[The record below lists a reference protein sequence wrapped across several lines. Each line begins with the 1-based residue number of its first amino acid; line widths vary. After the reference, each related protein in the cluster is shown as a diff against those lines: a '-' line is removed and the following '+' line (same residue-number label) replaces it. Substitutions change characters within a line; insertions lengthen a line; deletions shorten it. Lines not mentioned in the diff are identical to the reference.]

1 MSISHPK
8 NKFFKDI
15 LWYTMGGILPLLVG
29 FFRVPI
35 FTRYFTASEYGIYGL
50 ILITYTILS
59 TFLFSWLSNCI
70 WRYYFKYKNKNKLS
84 TLYSNLFILYIF
96 FSLIYTIIS
105 VSWNL
110 TSSDII
116 TKRLVLFVFIQLIIS
131 NLNNY
136 ILIIHRLNEKSALFN
151 IITALRAIM
160 SFALQYFLTFHLKM
174 RIIAIPLSWIFIEL
188 LIALFLIFQF
198 GKTTNIS
205 FRYISKAILKEMF
218 GFALPGIITNLGLY
232 LLTISDR
239 YVIALFAD
247 MDKVGIYNQVY
258 NLCQISLMA
267 LINVYLSVINP
278 KFLKEL
284 ESNFN
289 TSNRLTFIYIKPF
302 ILLFAPIATYFSLF
316 AKPITDLLLGKEFR
330 VGFTMI
336 PWIAFSVFCYGLTLF
351 FENRLKL
358 NSKYRPIIIGFI
370 LSTLLNLL
378 INFITIPYW
387 GYHWAAISTLISYLV
402 LLVYFV
408 FTDIKINQLK
418 VENLKLLLPALFI
431 LLLQSII
438 YIKIPLLNKTKDSP
452 IASIIIGSLFLIS
465 YLLVVS
471 FFNLKDL
478 KKLQRIQSNS

>member
-1 MSISHPK
+1 MSIEQ
-8 NKFFKDI
+8 NKSNFIKDI
-15 LWYTMGGILPLLVG
+15 LWYTLGGILPLLIG
-29 FFRVPI
+29 FFRVPV

-70 WRYYFKYKNKNKLS
+70 WRFYNKYKNQKKLPV
-84 TLYSNLFILYIF
+84 LYSNLFLLYVTFSGIF
-96 FSLIYTIIS
+96 AM
-105 VSWNL
+105 VSITWNL
-110 TSSDII
+110 SSKDLL
-116 TKRLVLFVFIQLIIS
+116 TQKLVLFIFIQLIIS

-136 ILIIHRLNEKSALFN
+136 ILIIYRLEEKSALFN
-151 IITALRAIM
+151 IITGLRVVL
-160 SFALQYFLTFHLKM
+160 SFALQYILTFKMGM
-174 RIIAIPLSWIFIEL
+174 RIEAIPVSMIIIEL
-188 LIALFLIFQF
+188 LLALFLVFRF
-198 GKTTNIS
+198 LKTEKICLK
-205 FRYISKAILKEMF
+205 YISSSSIKELF
-218 GFALPGIITNLGLY
+218 SYALPGIITNLGLY
-232 LLTISDR
+232 MLTLSDR
-239 YVIALFAD
+239 YIIAIYENI
-247 MDKVGIYNQVY
+247 DKVGIYNQIY

-267 LINVYLSVINP
+267 LINVYMSVINP
-278 KFLKEL
+278 RFFKEL
-284 ESNFN
+284 ESNFSS
-289 TSNRLTFIYIKPF
+289 TSKLTFIYIKSYV
-302 ILLFAPIATYFSLF
+302 LLIAPIITYFSLF